1 MQNKGTLSVVMCNYN
16 HGHYIQEALQAILSQ
31 SFPPLEVIV
40 IDDGSTDNSVQVIET
55 IAKKNPTVKFYRNV
69 ENEGVWHSSNRGAK
83 IATGEYIYFCA
94 ADDRICPGFFEKSVK
109 ILNQNPRAG
118 LSSGLL
124 KIIGKDGNDE
134 MWAKTPVISSTE
146 CFLSAD
152 QVRKT
157 LLKHGFWFTGHTT
170 IFRREYVV
178 KDTDKDKDKDTDVWD
193 PELYQFADHIVT
205 MIAATK
211 HGVCFI
217 PEILATWRSYV
228 GISGYADTH
237 FVSEEIKTISAL
249 EKMVKIMNSKE
260 YTLFFP
266 RDFVKQYEFKT
277 IYAVQS
283 LRLKKKHDEMNDYI
297 KTTRSLQKSESL
309 LDKSFYLIIKML
321 DVLKFF
327 FVKSYFYYQRTH
339 INAFSLIRNIV
350 SYRRGLKIYK
360 NSKCN

>member
-31 SFPPLEVIV
+31 SLPPFEVIV
-40 IDDGSTDNSVQVIET
+40 IDDGSTDNSVQIIED
-55 IAKKNPTVKFYRNV
+55 IAEKNPSVKFYRNV
-69 ENEGVWHSSNRGAK
+69 KNEGVWYSSNRGAK

-94 ADDRICPGFFEKSVK
+94 ADDRVCPGFFEKSVK
-109 ILNQNPRAG
+109 ILNQNPQAG
-118 LSSGLL
+118 LSSALL

-152 QVRKT
+152 QVRRT
-157 LLKHGFWFTGHTT
+157 LQKHGFWFTGHTV
-170 IFRREYVV
+170 IFRRDYIF
-178 KDTDKDKDKDTDVWD
+178 KDEDADVWD

-205 MIAATK
+205 MIVATK

-217 PEILATWRSYV
+217 PEILATWRTQT
-228 GISGYADTH
+228 GHSGYADTH
-237 FVSEEIKTISAL
+237 FLSEEAKTISAL
-249 EKMVKIMNSKE
+249 EKMVQIMNSKE

-266 RDFVKQYEFKT
+266 DDLVEAYISKCMH
-277 IYAVQS
+277 AVQS
-283 LRLKKKHDEMNDYI
+283 MRLKKMHNEMIDYI

-309 LDKSFYLIIKML
+309 LDKFVYLIIKML
-321 DVLKFF
+321 DAFKFF
-327 FVKSYFYYQRTH
+327 FVKSYFYYRRAN
-339 INAFSLIRNIV
+339 INPFSLIRNIV

>member
-31 SFPPLEVIV
+31 SFSPLEVIV
-40 IDDGSTDNSVQVIET
+40 IDDGSTDNSVRIIES
-55 IAKKNPTVKFYRNV
+55 IAKENPTVKFYKNV
-69 ENEGVWHSSNRGAK
+69 ENMGPWQSSNKGAK

-94 ADDRICPGFFEKSVK
+94 ADDRVCPGFFEKSVK
-109 ILNQNPRAG
+109 ILNQNPQAG

-124 KIIGKDGNDE
+124 KIIGKDGNDQ

-146 CFLSAD
+146 CFLSPD

-157 LLKHGFWFTGHTT
+157 LLKHGFWFTGHTA
-170 IFRREYVV
+170 IFRREYLV
-178 KDTDKDKDKDTDVWD
+178 KDKDTDVWD

-205 MIAATK
+205 MIVATK
-211 HGVCFI
+211 YGACFI

-237 FVSEEIKTISAL
+237 FLSEEAKTISAL
-249 EKMVKIMNSKE
+249 DKIVQIMNSKE

-266 RDFVKQYEFKT
+266 DDLVKAYISKCMH
-277 IYAVQS
+277 AVQS
-283 LRLKKKHDEMNDYI
+283 MRLKKMHNEMIDYL
-297 KTTRSLQKSESL
+297 KATRSLQKSESL
-309 LDKSFYLIIKML
+309 LDKFVYLIIKML
-321 DVLKFF
+321 DVFKFF
-327 FVKSYFYYQRTH
+327 FVKSYFYYRRTH
-339 INAFSLIRNIV
+339 INVFSLVRNIV

-360 NSKCN
+360 NSKFN

>member
-1 MQNKGTLSVVMCNYN
+1 MQNKGTLSVVMANYN

-40 IDDGSTDNSVQVIET
+40 IDDGSTDNSVQIIES
-55 IAKKNPTVKFYRNV
+55 IAKENPIVKFYRNV
-69 ENEGVWHSSNRGAK
+69 ENMGPWHSSNKGAK

-94 ADDRICPGFFEKSVK
+94 ADDRVCPGFFEKSVK
-109 ILNQNPRAG
+109 ILNQNPQAG

-146 CFLSAD
+146 CFLSPD

-157 LLKHGFWFTGHTT
+157 LLKHGFWFTGHTA
-170 IFRREYVV
+170 IFRREYAV
-178 KDTDKDKDKDTDVWD
+178 KDKDTDFWD

-205 MIAATK
+205 MIVATK

-237 FVSEEIKTISAL
+237 FLSEEAKTISAL
-249 EKMVKIMNSKE
+249 DKIVQIMNSKE

-266 RDFVKQYEFKT
+266 HDFVKEYISKCMH
-277 IYAVQS
+277 AVQS
-283 LRLKKKHDEMNDYI
+283 MRLKKIHNEMIDYM
-297 KTTRSLQKSESL
+297 KTIRSLQKSESL
-309 LDKSFYLIIKML
+309 LDKFVYLIIKML
-321 DVLKFF
+321 DVFKFF
-327 FVKSYFYYQRTH
+327 FVKSYFYYRRTH
-339 INAFSLIRNIV
+339 INAFSLIRNVV